1 MPPWAFTLLFFVCG
15 SSRNRFL
22 KQIPSHLRR
31 IWRLSRL
38 TLHLGY
44 GLAVAALVLPRLQG
58 PRRERLISGWSAHVL
73 RILNVRMVITGML
86 PTVDAR
92 AVLFVANHVS
102 WLDIWAINTVR
113 SVRFIAKS
121 EMRDWPVIGW
131 LSKKTG
137 VIFIERARRHDT
149 SRVSVAGAEVLRGGD
164 CLCVFPEGT
173 TSDGTHL
180 YPFKSSLLQSA
191 VDAVAPVWPVAV
203 SYPMQDGTPNTAVAY
218 AGDTTLA
225 QSMHAILGQR
235 EIVVQ
240 LIFAPPI
247 LPHGLDRR
255 DLAQTA
261 EQVISSLVRLPV
273 RAAPGKPSDPPA

>member
-1 MPPWAFTLLFFVCG
+1 MPALRSFFILSG
-15 SSRNRFL
+15 ALSN
-22 KQIPSHLRR
+22 IRR

-38 TLHLGY
+38 ALHLGR
-44 GLAVAALVLPRLQG
+44 GVAVAALVLPRLQG
-58 PRRERLISGWSAHVL
+58 VRREQVISDWSAHVL
-73 RILNVRMVITGML
+73 RILNVRMVVTGMP
-86 PTVDAR
+86 PTADAR

-102 WLDIWAINTVR
+102 WLDIWAISTVR
-113 SVRFIAKS
+113 GVRFVAKS

-149 SRVSVAGAEVLRGGD
+149 SRVSVAAAAVLRGGD

-191 VDAVAPVWPVAV
+191 VDTGAPVWPVAV
-203 SYPMQDGTPNTAVAY
+203 RYPMQDGTPNTAVAY
-218 AGDTTLA
+218 AGDTTMA
-225 QSMHAILGQR
+225 QSMHAILGLR

-240 LIFAPPI
+240 LTFAAPI
-247 LPHGLDRR
+247 LPHGRDRR
-255 DLAQTA
+255 ELAQVA
-261 EQVISSLVRLPV
+261 ETVISSLVRLPV
-273 RAAPGKPSDPPA
+273 RAAPGTPSGRPDAVR